1 MNKNPYLDGLSSQQK
16 RDLLEKLLRRQL
28 AEQEEPFPLSYGQ
41 QTLWFLYKL
50 APESWAY
57 NTLLAFRV
65 RGVLDVP
72 AFHHACQMLYER
84 HASLRLRFL
93 TQAGQPRQQFL
104 PPDTP
109 LPFFQVDAAEW
120 AETTLQAEVTA
131 AARQPFS
138 LETGPLF
145 RVHLFVRAPDDHVLL
160 LSAHHIVIDLSSYMI
175 LVEELRSLYTA
186 QQLRARPRAGA
197 QQRGEAVALP
207 PLGQNV
213 ADYVRWQT
221 AAVQSDAGK
230 RQQRYWQTKL
240 QGELPLLNLPTD
252 HPRPARQTFRGASY
266 TQVIPAALAHQ
277 LKALATTHKTSLY
290 TLMLAAFKTLL
301 YRYTGQEDLIVGTPV
316 AGRDQPDFA
325 RLVGYLVNM
334 LPLRSQPQ
342 GQMPFVDFLAQVR
355 QTTLEALEHQGYPLA
370 LIAQN
375 LRLNRDPSRSLLFD
389 VAFALESAR
398 FDSQGLGPL
407 LLGQPGAQVIWDD
420 LRLEA
425 LWLPQQEG
433 QFDLTLH
440 LFETDDTGVYT
451 LSAAWLY
458 NPDLFDEAT
467 IRRMSGHLHTLLA
480 GIVHDPTRTLAELPW
495 LTAPEWEQ
503 LHHWNQTDAPFASNK
518 CWHELFEAQVQ
529 RQPDA
534 PALIMGDGQ
543 MSYAELNARA
553 NRLAHYLQARGIG
566 LESRVAVSFNRS
578 VEMVVAILAVLKAGA
593 AYVPLDPD
601 YPAER
606 LAFMLADS
614 QAAILLTEQAYAGA
628 YEAIKA
634 ERHRAAGSSHLPIV
648 CLDTDWPAVAVYPD
662 SQPASVVAPD
672 NLAYLIYTSGTTGQ
686 PKAAQL
692 PHRGLTNVSA
702 AQAELFGAGTGRRVL
717 QFASLSFD
725 ASVFE
730 LTMALT
736 TGAALCL
743 GSREAL
749 LPGRNLW
756 QFLQQMR
763 IHIVTLPPSAL
774 ALLPEDPLP
783 ELRVITVAGE
793 ACPAELVDRWG
804 HGRLF
809 FNLYGPT
816 EATIWSTVQ
825 ACTPGAGAP
834 PIGRAVANT
843 QLYVLDKNGQ
853 AVPVGVPGELYIG
866 GIGLARGYHERP
878 GLTAARFLPHP
889 FALAA
894 VGRRLYRTG
903 DLVRR
908 LPDGA
913 LQFLGRTDHQ
923 IKLRGF
929 RIELGEVE
937 AALCRHPAVREA
949 LVMPQPGRD
958 SDASF
963 LVAYLIPAP
972 DQPIVTADVRAFLQ
986 AVLPAYMVP
995 AHFVSLPAWPL
1006 TPNGKI
1012 DRRALPHPTPAAL
1025 PAAPLETELE
1035 QIIAGIWQK
1044 LLNLPAVGIHDNLF
1058 DMGAH
1063 SLLAVQA
1070 HEQIQARL
1078 GRVFNVVELF
1088 RYPTISQLAHYL
1100 AQGDSPQP
1108 AAPPRLP
1115 ARRQTETDIAI
1126 VGLSGRFPGAQN
1138 VAEFWQNLCQG
1149 RESIRF
1155 FTPDEL
1161 AAMGVPDTLR
1171 ADPHFVPAAARLED
1185 VDQFDAEFFGFAPR
1199 EAELMDPQ
1207 HRLFLE
1213 CVWEALEDAGCDPGR
1228 GDERIGLYA
1237 GAGLNSYLLQ
1247 RHTQHH
1253 LLQNYQALIGN
1264 DKDFLATRA
1273 AYELNLTGPCLTVQT
1288 ACSTSLVAVHLAVQS
1303 LLNDECDLALAGG
1316 VSVNLLQE
1324 YGYLYHE
1331 GAIFSPDGHCRP
1343 FDAQAQGTVFGSG
1356 VGVVALKRLSQAQQ
1370 DEDSIYAVIKGTA
1383 VNNDGAAK
1391 VGYTAPSVTGQAAA
1405 ITAALTAAGVSADT
1419 IRYVEAHGTGTPL
1432 GDPIEVR
1439 ALTQAFQPFMTQPAA
1454 CALGSVKSN
1463 VGHLDAAAGITGLI
1477 KTVLALR
1484 YGLLPPTLHYHTPN
1498 PQIDFAG
1505 TPFYVNTQLLPWP
1518 ADPFPRRA
1526 GVSAFGIGGTNAHVI
1541 LEAAPPQPAPETEK
1555 GPHLLP
1561 LAARSET
1568 ALAQL
1573 AGNLARY
1580 LQQNPTLPLGDVAYT
1595 LQTGRRPFAC
1605 RRALVCEDMAE
1616 AVARLTDS
1624 SSGVT
1629 ATAVGKPPPI
1639 IFMFP
1644 GQGSQYV
1651 GMGRELYE
1659 KYPVFRQQVD
1669 ACAAHLFPLLG
1680 MDIRTLLYPPP
1691 QVAAPQVTAP
1701 QVTAPH
1707 QAEAAATQLSQTRF
1721 TQPALFTIAY
1731 ALACLWRSWGVVP
1744 HAMIGHSVGEYVA
1757 ACLAGVFSLE
1767 DGLKLVATRG
1777 RLMYSLPPGGMLSVA
1792 LSPERAQPWLASD
1805 LALAVINERERCVIA
1820 GPLPPLLALAERLAA
1835 QNIACRLL
1843 PTSHAFHSPMMD
1855 PILQDFAAVVRSI
1868 SLQSPQQPY
1877 ISNVSGTW
1885 ITPDQATDPDYWAQQ
1900 LRQPVQFAASLAQ
1913 VSGDA
1918 ATLLL
1923 EVGPGNALTQL
1934 ARRQVSQAVIAS
1946 MRHPQTTASS
1956 DAAASSDAVLL
1967 EAAAQLWVRG
1977 VPLDWS
1983 QLHPTPPRKASLPT
1997 YPFER
2002 QRYWL
2007 ETTPTAPAPAAPAPA
2022 APVAKA
2028 LDDWFYL
2035 PSWKRTLLPAGSHLP
2050 VGVWLLFAHREGD
2063 SLMSTL
2069 SAALRAQGSTPVM
2082 VYPGETFLAA
2092 GSHTFYLNPSEPQH
2106 YQRLLAQLPHPPDRI
2121 VYAWA
2126 LAAEMDSRLARL
2138 VASFYSLVYLAQA
2151 LGASDVAAPVHLD
2164 ILSQQMQSVAGETDF
2179 HSDSLYQA
2187 ALLGPCRVIPQEYPH
2202 ITCRS
2207 IDLAASAFTPL
2218 LLRELGAPTS
2228 GGTPPLVGGSIVAH
2242 RGHDRWIPSY
2252 EPVSLP
2258 PVSSRLPA
2266 LLKPGGVYLIT
2277 GGLGGVGLQIAEYL
2291 AKTAQAKLLLL
2302 TRSSFPPPADW
2313 PAVTIDNPQADVI
2326 RRLQALREQGTELL
2340 VVQADVTDLTQI
2352 ERALSLAQAHFGGLN
2367 GVFHAAGIAG
2377 GGLIQGLK
2385 AETAAD
2391 ILASKIAGT
2400 LNLAQ
2405 ALEGIPV
2412 DFLFLFSSLAAVT
2425 GGAGRAAYT
2434 AANAFLDAFA
2444 SARTNRRD
2452 LLTLSVNWDTWRGV
2466 GMARYRRVAN
2476 PPYIHPLLDEQ
2487 VEATDTR
2494 VVYRAWLHPDRHWVL
2509 SEHRILSQ
2517 PSLAGT
2523 VYLEMVRA
2531 AFAHHTAQTQLQFR
2545 DVYFL
2550 TPLVMATTEEREI
2563 RVVLTREEPGAA
2575 GYRAGYQFEVQS
2587 QGAQGWLTH
2596 AQGSV
2601 YPLTPTATP
2610 QRDIPSLIARCP
2622 QEVWVRPEDL
2632 QRAQIQL
2639 GPRWNCLQTLHVG
2652 QGEVVA
2658 AISLDAAYV
2667 ADLHDYLLHPALLDA
2682 ATSFAGQYV
2691 AQGSYL
2697 PLSYRQLIVKAPL
2710 PAKLFSHARFPEPA
2724 GAETIT
2730 VDLALL
2736 DESGC
2741 ERVVVEGFS
2750 LKRATPDQWQTLAQH
2765 LPTPAAGMV
2774 AGMEPA
2780 AALEALHRILAHRP
2794 APRLLVSTHDPA
2806 ELIRHIQSQTV
2817 APPPA
2822 SPPTTHDRSRVKTLY
2837 VPPRTEAETI
2847 LSQIWQE
2854 LLGIAPV
2861 GVQDNFFELGGD
2873 SVLAIQILS
2882 RARQQGLRFSPNQL
2896 FTHQTITALAQAAQ
2910 TANNRQLEPGEAT
2923 GVVPLTPIQAWFF
2936 TQPFPHPHHWNQSL
2950 RLTLRQPLAEEALAA
2965 ALQAVLAH
2973 HDALR
2978 LRFRQQETGWQQ
2990 AYAPPP
2996 AAPLPTAAPLLVM
3009 VDLAALPVADQTREI
3024 DAQTAAWQTRLNL
3037 ADGPLFRAIYFRCAA
3052 AAAATGGV
3060 VAAPDQLLLI
3070 AHHLVVDAFSWR
3082 ILLQDLQTAYEQIAQ
3097 GNQAILPPKTAS
3109 CKTWAEQMQA
3119 LAAQPEIVAEIGYW
3133 RDAASLDA
3141 RSLPLDGSAAM
3152 KPGDNTVGMAQST
3165 TYLLSQMETEALLRQ
3180 APRAYH
3186 TRVADILLAAL
3197 AQTMTAWMGTESV
3210 LLALEE
3216 NGREIGEGL
3225 PDFSRTVGWFTT
3237 LFPVRLS
3244 GGAAEPGELI
3254 RTVKEQLRA
3263 VPRQGVGYGLLRYLH
3278 PEGNFASQLHALPQ
3292 PQISFVYLGQ
3302 LMQGVADSSL
3312 GAAVFAGIH
3321 ETSHERDPRS
3331 PRPYLL
3337 DVVARVTE
3345 RQLHVTWTYN
3355 PLFHQPATID
3365 NLAQSYQRRLQT
3377 LIAHCQAQETSQFT
3391 PSDFPEAGL
3400 DQTEL
3405 DELVAL
3411 FAQDDDY

>member
-16 RDLLEKLLRRQL
+16 RDLLQKLLRQRL
-28 AEQEEPFPLSYGQ
+28 AESEEPFPLSYGQ

-72 AFHHACQMLYER
+72 AFQHACQILYER

-93 TQAGQPRQQFL
+93 TQDGQPRQQYL
-104 PPDTP
+104 PPATP
-109 LPFFQVDAAEW
+109 VPFFHVNAADW
-120 AETTLQAEVTA
+120 LETTVHTELTA

-138 LETGPLF
+138 LENGPLF
-145 RVHLFVRAPDDHVLL
+145 RVHLFERAPDDHLL
-160 LSAHHIVIDLSSYMI
+160 LFSAHHIVIDLSSYMI
-175 LVEELRSLYTA
+175 LAEELRALYMA
-186 QQLRARPRAGA
+186 LR
-197 QQRGEAVALP
+197 RGESAPLLP
-207 PLGQNV
+207 PGKSL
-213 ADYVRWQT
+213 ADYVRAQT
-221 AAVQSDAGK
+221 EAAHSDAGK

-266 TQVIPAALAHQ
+266 TQLIPAALAQQ
-277 LKALATTHKTSLY
+277 LKTLAAAHKTSLY
-290 TLMLAAFKTLL
+290 TVMLAAFKTLL

-355 QTTLEALEHQGYPLA
+355 QTVLEALEHQAYPLA

-375 LRLNRDPSRSLLFD
+375 LRLSRDPSRSLLFD
-389 VAFALESAR
+389 VAFALESAQ
-398 FDSQGLGPL
+398 FDSQRLAPL
-407 LLGQPGAQVIWDD
+407 LLGQTGAQVIWDD

-425 LWLPQQEG
+425 LRLPQQEG

-440 LFETDDTGVYT
+440 LFETDDVGAYA

-467 IRRMSGHLHTLLA
+467 IRRMGSHLQTLLA
-480 GIVHDPTRTLAELPW
+480 AIVHDPTQTLAELPW

-503 LHHWNQTDAPFASNK
+503 LHHWNQTDAPFAGDQ

-534 PALIMGDGQ
+534 PALIMSDGQ

-566 LESRVAVSFNRS
+566 PESCVAVSLSRS
-578 VEMVVAILAVLKAGA
+578 VEMVVAIVAVLKAGA

-614 QAAILLTEQAYAGA
+614 QAALLLTEQTYASA
-628 YEAIKA
+628 YEAIKTG
-634 ERHRAAGSSHLPIV
+634 RYPAAGSSHLPLV
-648 CLDTDWPAVAVYPD
+648 CLDTDWPAIAVCPD
-662 SQPASVVAPD
+662 SQPASAVAPD
-672 NLAYLIYTSGTTGQ
+672 NLAYLIYTSGTTGK

-692 PHRGLTNVSA
+692 AHRGLANVSA
-702 AQAELFGAGTGRRVL
+702 AQVKLFGAGPGHRVL

-756 QFLQQMR
+756 QFLQQMGV
-763 IHIVTLPPSAL
+763 HIVTLPPSVL
-774 ALLPEDPLP
+774 ALLPDEPLP
-783 ELRVITVAGE
+783 ELHVITVAGE
-793 ACPAELVDRWG
+793 VCPAELVDRWG

-853 AVPVGVPGELYIG
+853 VVPVGVPGELYIG
-866 GIGLARGYHERP
+866 GVGLARGYHQRP

-889 FALAA
+889 FAA
-894 VGRRLYRTG
+894 GGQRLYRTG

-929 RIELGEVE
+929 RVELGEIE

-972 DQPIVTADVRAFLQ
+972 DQSIVTADVRAFLQ
-986 AVLPAYMVP
+986 AILPAYMVP

-1012 DRRALPHPTPAAL
+1012 DRRALPQPIDAAL
-1025 PAAPLETELE
+1025 PAAPPETELE

-1078 GRVFNVVELF
+1078 GRIFNVIELF

-1108 AAPPRLP
+1108 AAPPHQP
-1115 ARRQTETDIAI
+1115 ARRQAETDVAI

-1155 FTPDEL
+1155 FTPKEL
-1161 AAMGVPDTLR
+1161 TAMGIPDTLR
-1171 ADPHFVPAAARLED
+1171 ADPHFVPAAARLEG

-1199 EAELMDPQ
+1199 EAEMMDPQ

-1213 CVWEALEDAGCDPGR
+1213 CVWETLEDAGYDPGR
-1228 GDERIGLYA
+1228 SDARIGLYA
-1237 GAGLNSYLLQ
+1237 GAGLNGYLLQ
-1247 RHTQHH
+1247 RHAPHNM
-1253 LLQNYQALIGN
+1253 LQNYQALIGN

-1303 LLNDECDLALAGG
+1303 LHNDECDLALAGG

-1370 DEDSIYAVIKGTA
+1370 DGDSIYAVIKGTA
-1383 VNNDGAAK
+1383 INNDGAAK

-1405 ITAALTAAGVSADT
+1405 ITAALTAAGISADT

-1463 VGHLDAAAGITGLI
+1463 VGHLDAAAGIAGLI

-1484 YGLLPPTLHYHTPN
+1484 HGLIPPTLHYHTPN

-1505 TPFYVNTQLLPWP
+1505 TPFYVNTQLTPWP
-1518 ADPFPRRA
+1518 DDPFPRRA

-1541 LEAAPPQPAPETEK
+1541 LEAAPPRLAPITEN

-1573 AGNLARY
+1573 AGNLARH
-1580 LQQNPTLPLGDVAYT
+1580 LQQNPTLSLGDVAYT
-1595 LQTGRRPFAC
+1595 LQIGRRPFAC
-1605 RRALVCEDMAE
+1605 RRALVYADMAE
-1616 AVARLTDS
+1616 TVARLTS
-1624 SSGVT
+1624 PSSGVT
-1629 ATAVGKPPPI
+1629 ATAAEKPPPV

-1651 GMGRELYE
+1651 GMGRGLYE
-1659 KYPVFRQQVD
+1659 RYSVFRQQVD
-1669 ACAAHLFPLLG
+1669 ACAAHLSPLLET
-1680 MDIRTLLYPPP
+1680 DIRALLYPPL
-1691 QVAAPQVTAP
+1691 QHQTETTTA
-1701 QVTAPH
+1701 
-1707 QAEAAATQLSQTRF
+1707 QLSQTRF

-1767 DGLKLVATRG
+1767 DGLKLVAMRG
-1777 RLMYSLPPGGMLSVA
+1777 RLMHSLPPGGMLSVA
-1792 LSPERAQPWLASD
+1792 LSPERAQPWLSPD
-1805 LALAVINERERCVIA
+1805 LALAAINERERCVIA
-1820 GPLPPLLALAERLAA
+1820 GPLPSLRVLAERLAA

-1868 SLQSPQQPY
+1868 SLQPPQQPY

-1913 VSGDA
+1913 VSRDETA
-1918 ATLLL
+1918 LLL

-1934 ARRQVSQAVIAS
+1934 ARRQTGQTVIAS
-1946 MRHPQTTASS
+1946 MRHPQTAASQ
-1956 DAAASSDAVLL
+1956 DAAASDVTVLL
-1967 EAAAQLWVRG
+1967 EAAGSLWVRG
-1977 VPLDWS
+1977 VPIDWP
-1983 QLHPTPPRKASLPT
+1983 QLHPTPQRKVSLPT

-2002 QRYWL
+2002 RRYWL
-2007 ETTPTAPAPAAPAPA
+2007 ETTSAVPAPA

-2035 PSWKRTLLPAGSHLP
+2035 PSWKRTLLPADSHLP
-2050 VGVWLLFAHREGD
+2050 VGVWLLFASCESERLI
-2063 SLMSTL
+2063 SAL
-2069 SAALRAQGSTPVM
+2069 SAALCDQGSTPVV

-2092 GSHTFYLNPSEPQH
+2092 GSNVFYLDPAEPRH
-2106 YQRLLAQLPHPPDRI
+2106 YQRLLAQLPHPPERI
-2121 VYAWA
+2121 VHAWA
-2126 LAAEMDSRLARL
+2126 LAERVESL
-2138 VASFYSLVYLAQA
+2138 VANFYSLVYLAQA
-2151 LGASDVAAPVHLD
+2151 LGASGGAASVHIDL
-2164 ILSQQMQSVAGETDF
+2164 LSKQMQSVAGETDF
-2179 HSDSLYQA
+2179 HNHSLYQA

-2207 IDLAASAFTPL
+2207 IDLAAPAFTPL
-2218 LLRELGAPTS
+2218 LLRELAAAETG
-2228 GGTPPLVGGSIVAH
+2228 IVAH
-2242 RGHDRWIPSY
+2242 RGHDRWVPSF

-2258 PVSSRLPA
+2258 PVSSQLPA
-2266 LLKPGGVYLIT
+2266 LLRPGGVYLIT
-2277 GGLGGVGLQIAEYL
+2277 GGLGGAGLHIAEYL
-2291 AKTAQAKLLLL
+2291 AQTAQAKLLLL
-2302 TRSSFPPPADW
+2302 TRSSFPPATNW
-2313 PAVTIDNPQADVI
+2313 SEVTSGPQADVV

-2340 VVQADVTDLTQI
+2340 VVQADVTDLSQI
-2352 ERALSLAQAHFGGLN
+2352 ERAISLAQAHFGGLN
-2367 GVFHAAGIAG
+2367 GVFHAAGISG
-2377 GGLIQGLK
+2377 GGLIQGLSP
-2385 AETAAD
+2385 EAAAA
-2391 ILASKIAGT
+2391 ILAPKITGT

-2405 ALEGIPV
+2405 ALENVPI

-2425 GGAGRAAYT
+2425 GGTGRAAYT

-2444 SARTNRRD
+2444 SVRTNRRG

-2466 GMARYRRVAN
+2466 GMAGYKRVAN
-2476 PPYIHPLLDEQ
+2476 PLHPLLAEQ
-2487 VEATDTR
+2487 IEATGDR
-2494 VVYRAWLHPDRHWVL
+2494 VVYRAWLHSDRHWAL

-2550 TPLVMATTEEREI
+2550 TPLIMAATEEREI
-2563 RVVLTREEPGAA
+2563 RVVLAKEEPDAA
-2575 GYRAGYQFEVQS
+2575 SYQFEVQS

-2601 YPLTPTATP
+2601 SPLTSTAAL

-2622 QEVWVRPEDL
+2622 QEVWVKPEDW

-2639 GPRWNCLQTLHVG
+2639 GPRWRCLQTLHVG
-2652 QGEVVA
+2652 HGEAVA

-2697 PLSYRQLIVKAPL
+2697 PLSYHQLVVKAPL
-2710 PAKLFSHARFPEPA
+2710 PAKLFSHARFASSLPTE
-2724 GAETIT
+2724 AETIT
-2730 VDLALL
+2730 VDLTLL
-2736 DESGC
+2736 DESGY
-2741 ERVVVEGFS
+2741 ELVVVEGFS

-2765 LPTPAAGMV
+2765 LPTPTADIV

-2780 AALEALHRILAHRP
+2780 AALEALHRILMHQP
-2794 APRLLVSTHDPA
+2794 APRLLVSTHDPD
-2806 ELIRHIQSQTV
+2806 ELAHHIQSQTV
-2817 APPPA
+2817 APLPTPPL
-2822 SPPTTHDRSRVKTLY
+2822 TVHDRNHIKTPY
-2837 VPPRTEAETI
+2837 VPPRTETETI

-2896 FTHQTITALAQAAQ
+2896 FTHQTVAALAQAAQ
-2910 TANNRQLEPGEAT
+2910 MAHHNEQSLPDEAA

-2936 TQPFPHPHHWNQSL
+2936 AQSFPNPHHWNQSL
-2950 RLTLRQPLAEEALAA
+2950 RLTLSQPLAEDPLAA
-2965 ALQAVLAH
+2965 ALQAILTH

-2978 LRFRQQETGWQQ
+2978 LRFRQQETGWRQT
-2990 AYAPPP
+2990 YAPPP
-2996 AAPLPTAAPLLVM
+2996 AAPPLVT
-3009 VDLAALPVADQTREI
+3009 VDLAALPPADQAQEI
-3024 DAQTAAWQTRLNL
+3024 ESQTAAWQTHLNL
-3037 ADGPLFRAIYFRCAA
+3037 ADGPLFQAIYFRCAPA
-3052 AAAATGGV
+3052 Q
-3060 VAAPDQLLLI
+3060 DQLLLI

-3082 ILLQDLQTAYEQIAQ
+3082 IILQDLQTAYEQIVQ
-3097 GNQAILPPKTAS
+3097 GSQVILPPKTAP
-3109 CKTWAEQMQA
+3109 CKTWAEQMHA
-3119 LAAQPEIVAEIGYW
+3119 LAAQPETAAEIGYW
-3133 RDAASLDA
+3133 RDVASPDA
-3141 RSLPLDGSAAM
+3141 SSLPLDGALAIKLS
-3152 KPGDNTVGMAQST
+3152 DNTVKMAQST
-3165 TYLLSQMETEALLRQ
+3165 TYLLSQTETEGLLRQ

-3197 AQTMTAWMGTESV
+3197 AQTMTAWMGTDSV

-3216 NGREIGEGL
+3216 DGREIGEAL

-3263 VPRQGVGYGLLRYLH
+3263 VPRQGVGYGLLRYLR
-3278 PEGNFASQLHALPQ
+3278 PEGDFAAQLQALPQ
-3292 PQISFVYLGQ
+3292 PQISFLYLGQ
-3302 LMQGVADSSL
+3302 LMQGVADSSF
-3312 GAAVFAGIH
+3312 GSAAFTGIQ
-3321 ETSHERDPRS
+3321 ETGYERDLHS

-3337 DVVARVTE
+3337 DVVAGVTAQ
-3345 RQLHVTWTYN
+3345 QLQVTWTYN

-3365 NLAQSYQRRLQT
+3365 DLAQSYQRHLRT
-3377 LIAHCQAQETSQFT
+3377 LIAHCQAQKTSQFT

-3411 FAQDDDY
+3411 FAQGGDY